1 MGYHKIINPDNYVLF
16 VLYWMRLFQHVNLY
30 ISNTYNEASLDLTAD
45 ILNTFTDSITHRH
58 INIRLC

>member
-1 MGYHKIINPDNYVLF
+1 
-16 VLYWMRLFQHVNLY
+16 MRLFQHVNLY

-58 INIRLC
+58 INIRLCWRS